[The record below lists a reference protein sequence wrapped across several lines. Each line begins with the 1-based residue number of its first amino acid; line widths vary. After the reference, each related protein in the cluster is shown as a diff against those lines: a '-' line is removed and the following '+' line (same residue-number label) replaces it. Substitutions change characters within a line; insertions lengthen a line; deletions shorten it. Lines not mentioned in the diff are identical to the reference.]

1 MCFDVTH
8 TTDVSEGAGYANGDW
23 IALAKAV
30 VSLEHSQ
37 FVGGDHALS
46 IDFRSGD
53 PSRRVAVE
61 LDAESAR
68 ELAYSIIATLQQ
80 S

>member
-1 MCFDVTH
+1 MCTDVTH
-8 TTDVSEGAGYANGDW
+8 TTDVAEGAGYASGDW
-23 IALAKAV
+23 IDLAKAV

-37 FVGGDHALS
+37 HVSGDHALS

-53 PSRRVAVE
+53 PAKRVAVE

-80 S
+80 Q